1 VRAGWARL
9 AGVLQQTGQR
19 GRFLFVPFFE
29 WYAPTFAA
37 YSFVQAR
44 AHEYEADRLA
54 AATVGAAP
62 LASALVRL
70 DLKENELRHSY
81 WPAILKAAD
90 DQPTPQAAPYR
101 GLMSAEQRGF
111 LPQAA
116 DQLQQAL
123 ARKTGTD
130 DTHPCLRDRIVALGL
145 PPSVPAAVET
155 SAAEALFGRKLGTLV
170 ERFDAEWQSAVADW
184 WHGRHEHV
192 KTGRAKLAGFAAR
205 PQAGL
210 TDEELYD
217 YALLIEEFDDPVKAF
232 ERQKE
237 LVLTRGATRGAK
249 FAYARMLLQRG
260 DESAIA
266 MLDEV
271 MREVPALTLP
281 ACELIVGYLHA
292 HGRQPQAKPY
302 IDRFLARQLLEQ
314 KARAERQRL
323 SVKHTWLPPALDAQ
337 ALASLNATLVRH
349 RRDVKQAYLVRKQVL
364 DGEPPL
370 HVVGVLRRSHMLRY
384 ERSDADRR
392 LIRELA
398 SEVRSQEEILF
409 IWLNGT
415 QKGFRKAFKKVPGAR
430 IL

>member
-1 VRAGWARL
+1 
-9 AGVLQQTGQR
+9 
-19 GRFLFVPFFE
+19 
-29 WYAPTFAA
+29 
-37 YSFVQAR
+37 
-44 AHEYEADRLA
+44 
-54 AATVGAAP
+54 
-62 LASALVRL
+62 
-70 DLKENELRHSY
+70 
-81 WPAILKAAD
+81 
-90 DQPTPQAAPYR
+90 
-101 GLMSAEQRGF
+101 
-111 LPQAA
+111 
-116 DQLQQAL
+116 
-123 ARKTGTD
+123 
-130 DTHPCLRDRIVALGL
+130 
-145 PPSVPAAVET
+145 
-155 SAAEALFGRKLGTLV
+155 
-170 ERFDAEWQSAVADW
+170 
-184 WHGRHEHV
+184 
-192 KTGRAKLAGFAAR
+192 
-205 PQAGL
+205 
-210 TDEELYD
+210 
-217 YALLIEEFDDPVKAF
+217 VKAF
-232 ERQKE
+232 ELQKE
-237 LVLTRGATRGAK
+237 LVLARGATRGTK

-409 IWLNGT
+409 IWLNGS